1 MFNLRERG
9 KPLSFPQVKPITTT
23 TMKAMKFTQEDYIK
37 ANRIGS
43 RLAELENQSGF
54 KSMHKVH
61 RSKKSYN
68 RKDKK
73 WKREF

>member
-1 MFNLRERG
+1 
-9 KPLSFPQVKPITTT
+9 
-23 TMKAMKFTQEDYIK
+23 MKAGTITQEDYLK

-61 RSKKSYN
+61 KTKKSYN
-68 RKDKK
+68 RKDKS

>member
-1 MFNLRERG
+1 
-9 KPLSFPQVKPITTT
+9 
-23 TMKAMKFTQEDYIK
+23 MKAGTFTKEDYLK

-43 RLAELENQSGF
+43 RLAELENSNGF

-61 RSKKSYN
+61 KSKKAYN

>member
-1 MFNLRERG
+1 M
-9 KPLSFPQVKPITTT
+9 KIT
-23 TMKAMKFTQEDYIK
+23 KDDYIK

-43 RLAELENQSGF
+43 RLAELENQTGF

-61 RSKKSYN
+61 QNKKAYN

-73 WKREF
+73 WKRDF